1 MYHFVKQNSGFKKQW
16 CCKHCENPSESY
28 KSYKNALSMLL
39 VCIQHLLKEL
49 SITVFPFENEE
60 HVRVFDFP
68 VKHITATHFNL

>member
-1 MYHFVKQNSGFKKQW
+1 
-16 CCKHCENPSESY
+16 
-28 KSYKNALSMLL
+28 MLL